1 MDVSD
6 IGGTLILLLVF
17 IALQPI
23 FEVALNILTPQLGA
37 TETLIATSIPT
48 ILLLLI
54 AVDVWDSGE
63 ETQLRR

>member
-17 IALQPI
+17 IALKPI
-23 FEVALNILTPQLGA
+23 FEVALNILIPQLGA